1 MSSKRQ
7 TTMAK
12 MNRERAVKEKRQRKL
27 EKKEERAAAIA
38 AGLDPYA
45 ERTSDADGVDD
56 KTDAAEPQPV
66 STPPS

>member
-12 MNRERAVKEKRQRKL
+12 MNRERAVKEKRARKL
-27 EKKEERAAAIA
+27 EKKEERAAALA

-45 ERTSDADGVDD
+45 DRTADLDAGDE
-56 KTDAAEPQPV
+56 TEAAEPQP
-66 STPPS
+66 SNTPPS